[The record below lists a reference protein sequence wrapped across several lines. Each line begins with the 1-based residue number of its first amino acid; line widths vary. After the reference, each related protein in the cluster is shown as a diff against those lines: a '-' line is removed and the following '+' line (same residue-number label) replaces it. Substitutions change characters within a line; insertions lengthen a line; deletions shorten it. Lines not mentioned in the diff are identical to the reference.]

1 MLMKNWMPFTS
12 GFFAFVAAHLIE
24 AAKWNDWF
32 RGQYRPWF
40 LNSGRAML
48 FTATCVFVV
57 SAIVALR
64 SDGYLAR
71 ASSIAIGAVTA
82 MFVVLFVGG
91 DPGTI
96 FPIVIATGAV
106 VLTAIAFAGALA
118 ARAFRAQ

>member
-1 MLMKNWMPFTS
+1 MLKVPS
-12 GFFAFVAAHLIE
+12 GNSLVWNAAVP
-24 AAKWNDWF
+24 A
-32 RGQYRPWF
+32 
-40 LNSGRAML
+40 
-48 FTATCVFVV
+48 V

-64 SDGYLAR
+64 SDGYLVR